1 MRTVSACLL
10 GKWRQYGSYCKPD
23 EGYWAAKTGQ
33 VVAVLGL
40 VRAV

>member
-1 MRTVSACLL
+1 MGATGGCIRADRVCW
-10 GKWRQYGSYCKPD
+10 GYCKPD